1 MPELPTPPIKRKAVD
16 EAVDRIR
23 AGILSGEYQAGHDL
37 PGERELSTTLGVS
50 RLTLRAALSRLEA
63 EGLVKPVHGSGT
75 RVLDYREHG
84 GVEMLGHMA
93 TLVQRGGEV
102 PLALL
107 ADLLELRRAVAV
119 EVMGIAAERITEAEL
134 DDLAKHIAYQAKCTG
149 DAQKYMAADIETAR
163 RLAQA
168 THNQAILL
176 LSNTIVRV
184 LVQQR
189 GMEFTFLIDVERA
202 ISTYKKMVGLLR
214 AGDPRIARKTTRR
227 LLARLD
233 RRLLERIAELVG
245 VPAPPVPSG
254 EGAVRAEGRARAR
267 RSAVLTK
274 VANVAND
281 APSAGGGS
289 DEDPEARS

>member
-1 MPELPTPPIKRKAVD
+1 MTASPAPLPKRKAVD

-23 AGILSGEYQAGHDL
+23 DGILGGDYRAGTDL
-37 PGERELSTTLGVS
+37 PGERELSTTMGVS

-102 PLALL
+102 PLAML
-107 ADLLELRRAVAV
+107 ADLLELRRVVAV
-119 EVMGIAAERITEAEL
+119 EVMGMAAERITEAEL
-134 DDLAKHIAYQAKCTG
+134 EELAHHLAYQAKCAG

-163 RLAQA
+163 KLAQA

-176 LSNTIVRV
+176 LSNSIMRV

-189 GMEFTFLIDVERA
+189 GMEFTFLIDVQRA
-202 ISTYKKMVGLLR
+202 ISTYKKMLGLLR
-214 AGDPRIARKTTRR
+214 ARDPLVARRTARR

-245 VPAPPVPSG
+245 MPPPKVD
-254 EGAVRAEGRARAR
+254 EGRAGPKVHAAR
-267 RSAVLTK
+267 TREDEATNGNGVK
-274 VANVAND
+274 ND
-281 APSAGGGS
+281 S
-289 DEDPEARS
+289 DAEARS

>member
-1 MPELPTPPIKRKAVD
+1 MTESPAPPKRKAVD

-23 AGILSGEYQAGHDL
+23 AGILGGEYRVGTDL

-93 TLVQRGGEV
+93 TLVQLGGEV
-102 PLALL
+102 PFALL
-107 ADLLELRRAVAV
+107 ADLLELRRVVAV

-134 DDLAKHIAYQAKCTG
+134 DELARHLVYQASCTG
-149 DAQKYMAADIETAR
+149 DAQKYVAADIETAR
-163 RLAQA
+163 KLAQA

-176 LSNTIVRV
+176 LSNSIMRV
-184 LVQQR
+184 LMQQR
-189 GMEFTFLIDVERA
+189 GMEFTFLIDIEKA
-202 ISTYKKMVGLLR
+202 ISTYKKMLGLLR
-214 AGDPRIARKTTRR
+214 ARDPLAARKATRT

-245 VPAPPVPSG
+245 VPPPKVD
-254 EGAVRAEGRARAR
+254 EGRARGA
-267 RSAVLTK
+267 ATTTTTTK
-274 VANVAND
+274 ATNGVKK
-281 APSAGGGS
+281 GS
-289 DEDPEARS
+289 DGEARS